1 MGYYWIFY
9 FLGIL
14 IFDIFM
20 SSFDH
25 KTLNPEK
32 FVRRLMLFAVIHY
45 SVYLDVKTVQLS
57 TLAIFS
63 LFN

>member
-1 MGYYWIFY
+1 
-9 FLGIL
+9 
-14 IFDIFM
+14 M